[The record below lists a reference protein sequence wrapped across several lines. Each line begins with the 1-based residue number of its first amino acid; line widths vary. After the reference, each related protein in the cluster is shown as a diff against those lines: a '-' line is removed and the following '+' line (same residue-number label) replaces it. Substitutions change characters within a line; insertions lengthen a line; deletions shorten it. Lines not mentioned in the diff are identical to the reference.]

1 MVGKRQKEL
10 FRHVF
15 PRGDVLPGKLLFS
28 EAIRHRWV
36 LDPHAAFYTLEDF
49 NGRNSFN
56 LTKRSANPDL
66 AVCGAE
72 LPMTQFW
79 PKNTERK
86 IEHS

>member
-1 MVGKRQKEL
+1 MHHRPDREGGL
-10 FRHVF
+10 S
-15 PRGDVLPGKLLFS
+15 GPGKLFS
-28 EAIRHRWV
+28 EVSRHRCV
-36 LDPHAAFYTLEDF
+36 LDPHVTFYTLEGF

-56 LTKRSANPDL
+56 LAKRSANPDL